1 MAIELEGTT
10 KDKNSNDRWLMTG
23 QRLNSLTL
31 GDDVGSMSNVKPC
44 LSSHLPIPLALLSAP
59 L

>member
-1 MAIELEGTT
+1 VV

-31 GDDVGSMSNVKPC
+31 GPFDDDVGSMSDVK
-44 LSSHLPIPLALLSAP
+44 A
-59 L
+59 